1 MAQLCQHHWKAWL
14 SAATSIGAWM
24 VQFYQHLCKIWL
36 LVLTSTKAWT
46 VASIFAEIDIWPGFQ
61 SELGSCGF
69 TSIFANIDVWQ
80 KLQPKLGWRN
90 FASIIEK
97 LDFQRLLQ
105 SELGWCSFT
114 SIFAKFD
121 FWCWLQPKLERLP
134 ASLQKLTFGQDFN
147 QSLDRVVLPASLQT
161 LPESLQELT
170 FETTP
175 TNHGVNLP
183 GHFQSLN
190 LAGGS
195 SAHGSA
201 GFDKS
206 QEMDDQKV
214 IQIRENMVSWLR
226 IPGNVYIYN
235 YGQSPCSMGK
245 STINGHFQ

>member
-1 MAQLCQHHWKAWL
+1 MPRGLHFFCLLGVASTSPCRAWL
-14 SAATSIGAWM
+14 CHRICTAWPWEACWIVDISSGLRQPNFTGIEKQDLATWG
-24 VQFYQHLCKIWL
+24 
-36 LVLTSTKAWT
+36 LVET
-46 VASIFAEIDIWPGFQ
+46 P
-61 SELGSCGF
+61 ELRSRRF

-170 FETTP
+170 FEDYSNQP
-175 TNHGVNLP
+175 
-183 GHFQSLN
+183 
-190 LAGGS
+190 
-195 SAHGSA
+195 
-201 GFDKS
+201 
-206 QEMDDQKV
+206 
-214 IQIRENMVSWLR
+214 W
-226 IPGNVYIYN
+226 
-235 YGQSPCSMGK
+235 GK
-245 STINGHFQ
+245 SARALPKLEPCRWLQRT